1 MALNVRKEVLQLM
14 SLNET
19 IQSTLLMEGRL
30 NEDEI
35 EIVKNCA
42 IELLE
47 ASSKILCKSDGKSKE
62 LGL

>member
-1 MALNVRKEVLQLM
+1 
-14 SLNET
+14 
-19 IQSTLLMEGRL
+19 MEGRL

-42 IELLE
+42 VELLE

>member
-1 MALNVRKEVLQLM
+1 MFEKKVLALM
-14 SLNET
+14 SLHET
-19 IQSTLLMEGRL
+19 IQSTLLMDGRL

-47 ASSKILCKSDGKSKE
+47 TSSKILCKSDGKSNG